1 MVVGIEKFR
10 EKLGAYSESYIII
23 GGTACDLI
31 LSRLQYEPRATVD
44 IDMIVVVENLTEDF
58 LRSFWEFVREGGYHP
73 GVRVNERGER
83 KYAFYRFD
91 EPTAA
96 GYPAQIEL
104 LSRHSELLGA
114 PRDVVVVE
122 PIPDDTEL
130 SSLSAIIM
138 NDEVY
143 AFTKAHSRME
153 AGVRVADSAA
163 LVVLKAS
170 AYMNLMRDKQEG
182 RHVNE
187 KDLRKHRTDVARL
200 LFAETWDEPVVVPEE
215 IGATLEAFVDEVR
228 TRSLQS
234 IADALRVPVE
244 VANELIGG
252 MRGIFN
258 F

>member
-73 GVRVNERGER
+73 GVRVNEQGER
-83 KYAFYRFD
+83 KYAFYRFE

-114 PRDVVVVE
+114 PRDVVVE

-170 AYMNLMRDKQEG
+170 AYMNLLRDKQEG